1 MNNYIVLFL
10 CSVLIIATGCP
21 GMSFGYSVFI
31 DSANNGHASGIPA
44 WLQSWGN
51 TVTVVSDYKGENLA
65 GYDVVMDFDNDAWN
79 PLTMQEKLAY
89 TGFLNQ
95 GGGLYLQGER
105 PTNDYLLRD
114 KSVLAYLSELGSGII
129 EVDWRDIFMNVY
141 DPYVY
146 AVSSPVTQN
155 TSLRYHYDTSLI
167 MTNPGNG
174 FFVATTNEINF
185 PDLTPPYTD
194 PPLHLTGLFSN
205 IIGFERGQLLN
216 APNGR
221 VVGFFDTTYLDPGR
235 FDENQPFFKEVVSFL
250 GNSKS
255 VTVLSPVPEPS
266 TWVLLAVGCAFF
278 LKVRSRK

>member
-1 MNNYIVLFL
+1 MKNISSLFL
-10 CSVLIIATGCP
+10 LTVAMMFVAGFPQKSA
-21 GMSFGYSVFI
+21 GYSIFL
-31 DSANNGHASGIPA
+31 DMANNGHASSMPT

-51 TVTVVSDYKGENLA
+51 SVTVVSDYKGENLSS
-65 GYDVVMDFDNDAWN
+65 YDIVMDFDNDSWHA
-79 PLTMQEKLAY
+79 LTLQERSAY
-89 TGFLNQ
+89 TAFLNQ

-105 PTNDYLLRD
+105 PTNDYILRD
-114 KSVLAYLSELGSGII
+114 KSVLAYLSELGSGTIQ
-129 EVDWRDIFMNVY
+129 VDWRDIFVNMY

-146 AVSSPVTQN
+146 AVPSPVTQN
-155 TSLRYHYDTSLI
+155 TSLKYHYDTSLI
-167 MTNPGNG
+167 MTDPGNG
-174 FFVATTNEINF
+174 FFVATTNEIYY
-185 PDLTPPYTD
+185 PVPPYTS

-221 VVGFFDTTYLDPGR
+221 VVGFFDTTYLDPSR

-255 VTVLSPVPEPS
+255 VTVLSPVPEAS
-266 TWVLLAVGCAFF
+266 TWVLVAVGCAFF